1 MKTDIDIYN
10 SGFLNFGAENIKKVM
25 ALEGAIYLDDY
36 AFKGMEDSAWSLFYT
51 PVLRK
56 PEHAHYWGIRR
67 TLHFPE
73 VGLHGGQVVIRS
85 FAERRPFWFPGVYYA
100 KKNAFVY
107 SRTVHDFY
115 QPPGIPFA
123 VDGGAEYM
131 RIVGDV
137 DFANDLMNAEFNPE
151 TMEVRCGEVIIGT
164 GQFVATDRRSL
175 RS

>member
-1 MKTDIDIYN
+1 MTIDIYN
-10 SGFLNFGAENIKKVM
+10 SGFLNFTAASIKKVM
-25 ALEGAIYLDDY
+25 DLEGAIYLDDY
-36 AFKGMEDSAWSLFYT
+36 AFKGMEDMAWSLFYT
-51 PVLRK
+51 PLLRK

-67 TLHFPE
+67 TLHLPE
-73 VGLHGGQVVIRS
+73 LGIQGGKVVIRA
-85 FAERRPFWFPGVYYA
+85 FAAQHPFWFPGVYYE

-115 QPPGIPFA
+115 RPEGIPFA
-123 VDGGAEYM
+123 IDGGGEYR

-164 GQFVATDRRSL
+164 GQFVSADRRRL